1 MREIIRKIILI
12 VAAILAIAALV
23 FIFVALCKHFG
34 WLIPTLILAA
44 IIAFL
49 AWRIWKFGGVTRL
62 INFIASLILIAVV
75 AFLGWALW
83 QHFFGAKNDNASN
96 GAISTQEIKVEDEKS
111 ENSQKTEDKKGEK
124 STPDQEKS
132 SSEADKKLNNSDIS
146 NEKNQNHQ
154 TPSELPKTG
163 VDFQF

>member
-44 IIAFL
+44 TIAFL
-49 AWRIWKFGGVTRL
+49 AWRIWKFGGVAQL

-111 ENSQKTEDKKGEK
+111 ENSQKTEDKKDKKTTTAQEK
-124 STPDQEKS
+124 STEKTIK
-132 SSEADKKLNNSDIS
+132 DKNSTKITNPNEINNS
-146 NEKNQNHQ
+146 
-154 TPSELPKTG
+154 TPFELPKTG
-163 VDFQF
+163 VDFRL